1 MDNHIHTQDER
12 EKERNLSYVHLFIK
26 IYLLKFMYEMN
37 CVRDTSMNE
46 IGNVL
51 VPIELTAW
59 WRTDK

>member
-1 MDNHIHTQDER
+1 MDNYIHTQDER

-26 IYLLKFMYEMN
+26 IYLLKFVYEMN

-46 IGNVL
+46 TGNVL
-51 VPIELTAW
+51 VLIELTAW

>member
-51 VPIELTAW
+51 VLIELTAW
-59 WRTDK
+59 WRKDK

>member
-1 MDNHIHTQDER
+1 MRER
-12 EKERNLSYVHLFIK
+12 EKPFIRTFIIK

-51 VPIELTAW
+51 VLIELTA
-59 WRTDK
+59 